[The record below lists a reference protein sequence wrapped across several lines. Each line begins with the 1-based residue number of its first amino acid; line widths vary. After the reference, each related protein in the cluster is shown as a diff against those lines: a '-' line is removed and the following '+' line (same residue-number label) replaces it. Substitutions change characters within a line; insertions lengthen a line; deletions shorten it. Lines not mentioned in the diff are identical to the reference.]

1 MMNNKSKKYAK
12 KILFLAI
19 PAVLCGVG
27 LQIWPSADLKVANAE
42 DVEVANID
50 HDIDDIVGSSK
61 PRRYTDDR
69 PSPKPSPRPSPQP
82 SPRPKPRK

>member
-1 MMNNKSKKYAK
+1 MNDKSKNYAK
-12 KILFLAI
+12 KLLFLAI

-27 LQIWPSADLKVANAE
+27 LQILPPADLKIANAE
-42 DVEVANID
+42 EVEVANID

-61 PRRYTDDR
+61 PRRYTDSDR
-69 PSPKPSPRPSPQP
+69 PSPKPSPRRSPQP